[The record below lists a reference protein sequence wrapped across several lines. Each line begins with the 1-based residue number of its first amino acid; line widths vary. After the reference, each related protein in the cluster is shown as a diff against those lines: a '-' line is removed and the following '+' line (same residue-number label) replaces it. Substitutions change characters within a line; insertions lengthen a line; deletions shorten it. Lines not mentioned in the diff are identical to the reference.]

1 MDQMSFYSAEARG
14 PAVVD
19 LAGVLCAHGQ
29 LVCFGRT
36 AARLSV
42 TMDEDW
48 RARALVRECTL
59 RGAAA
64 HVVRSDLGTTLVRT
78 AFRADLLPLA
88 NTWNPGG
95 GKTVP
100 GEFTLDGPALRLW
113 ALAAGQPIEGGYL
126 LSLDPDASH
135 THAPLVRALA
145 ALGLPCRSAAGG
157 SERPA
162 LRVQGRRRL
171 ANLQELIGP
180 SPQGAEPA
188 WPGGSLR
195 AAG

>member
-1 MDQMSFYSAEARG
+1 MSFYSAEARR
-14 PAVVD
+14 PTVVD

-42 TMDEDW
+42 TVDEDW
-48 RARALVRECTL
+48 RARALIRECAL

-64 HVVRSDLGTTLVRT
+64 HVVRSDLGEPLVRT

-88 NTWNPGG
+88 DTWNRPG

-100 GEFTLDGPALRLW
+100 AEFTLDGPALRLW
-113 ALAAGQPIEGGYL
+113 ALVAGRPTEGGYL
-126 LSLDPDASH
+126 LSLDQRAPH
-135 THAPLVRALA
+135 THAPLVSALA
-145 ALGLPCRSAAGG
+145 ALGLPCRPAADR
-157 SERPA
+157 SETPA
-162 LRVQGRRRL
+162 VRVRGRRRL
-171 ANLQELIGP
+171 ENLQELIGP

-188 WPGGSLR
+188 WPTGHLSAVG
-195 AAG
+195 